1 MSVKR
6 ELQKMVR
13 NKIVQREDLF
23 PLYNISQKRQAE
35 EKKLRKTDLDREIID
50 QIKEAMAKLTL
61 QEGQEHVE
69 IYNIVYNF
77 LIAEKRE
84 EFDDGL
90 FQMQHVYKADV
101 KPDKKRLEELSVKQE
116 TDRRKAET
124 ELDKNKRKSLKKV
137 VE

>member
-1 MSVKR
+1 
-6 ELQKMVR
+6 
-13 NKIVQREDLF
+13 
-23 PLYNISQKRQAE
+23 
-35 EKKLRKTDLDREIID
+35 
-50 QIKEAMAKLTL
+50 MAKLTL
-61 QEGQEHVE
+61 QEGQEHVKV
-69 IYNIVYNF
+69 YNIVYNF
-77 LIAEKRE
+77 LIAERRE

-124 ELDKNKRKSLKKV
+124 ETDETKRDSLKKV

>member
-1 MSVKR
+1 
-6 ELQKMVR
+6 MVR
-13 NKIVQREDLF
+13 DKNVQREGLF
-23 PLYNISQKRQAE
+23 PLYNISQERQAE
-35 EKKLRKTDLDREIID
+35 EKKLRNTTLDKEIID
-50 QIKEAMAKLTL
+50 QIKKAMAKLTL
-61 QEGQEHVE
+61 QEGQKHVE

-124 ELDKNKRKSLKKV
+124 ENDETERKRL
-137 VE
+137 